1 MKIKVFIG
9 ILAMVTFLSACYK
22 DNGEESDIPLFSAN
36 ENIINPPD
44 SFRLVMTLRNN
55 LTTRTFFRDSTS
67 SVWAITKQQAQ
78 SSRVWMVRSTQP
90 DSSYEISQD
99 TLGLEAGAQY
109 EIYGNNNN
117 YGEERKVYLKFVQ
130 LPIDYASFNNK
141 L

>member
-9 ILAMVTFLSACYK
+9 ILAMVTFLSGCYK
-22 DNGEESDIPLFSAN
+22 DSGVESDIPLFSAN

-99 TLGLEAGAQY
+99 TLGLEAGIQY

-130 LPIDYASFNNK
+130 LPIDFASFNNK